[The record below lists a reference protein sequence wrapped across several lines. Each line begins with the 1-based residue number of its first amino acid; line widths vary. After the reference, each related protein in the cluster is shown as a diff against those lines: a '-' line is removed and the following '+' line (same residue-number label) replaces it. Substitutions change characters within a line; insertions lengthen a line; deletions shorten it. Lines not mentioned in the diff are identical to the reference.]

1 MAMMMGNSG
10 RGRRGRRRQMADIN
24 VTPLVDV
31 MLVLLVVFM
40 ITAPMLAT
48 GVAVTLPKTAAEQ
61 LKQENERPLV
71 VTVDKD
77 AKVYVG
83 MEQEP
88 IPLKE
93 LAPML
98 MALAENNLEKRVFV
112 RGDEAVPYGAV
123 VNVLAL
129 LRASRT
135 PACRSTPMPPTASLN
150 READRRDAI
159 KRVLLSGG
167 ACWRCRG
174 WSVGILG
181 TGAAA

>member
-1 MAMMMGNSG
+1 MAMIIHKSG
-10 RGRRGRRRQMADIN
+10 GGRRGKRRPMADIN
-24 VTPLVDV
+24 VTPMVDV

-48 GVAVTLPKTAAEQ
+48 GVAVTLPKTRAEQ

-83 MEQEP
+83 MQKEP
-88 IPLKE
+88 IALKE

-98 MALAENNLEKRVFV
+98 TALAENNLEKRVFV

-129 LRASRT
+129 LQRAGFKNAGL
-135 PACRSTPMPPTASLN
+135 PV
-150 READRRDAI
+150 DANAAEQ
-159 KRVLLSGG
+159 LLKEGG
-167 ACWRCRG
+167 
-174 WSVGILG
+174 
-181 TGAAA
+181 

>member
-1 MAMMMGNSG
+1 MAMMIGGKS
-10 RGRRGRRRQMADIN
+10 GRRGKRRRPMADIN
-24 VTPLVDV
+24 VTPMVDV

-61 LKQENERPLV
+61 LQTEKERPLV

-77 AKVYVG
+77 SKIYVG
-83 MEQEP
+83 MEKEP

-98 MALAENNLEKRVFV
+98 MALAENNLEKRVYV

-123 VNVLAL
+123 VSVLAL
-129 LRASRT
+129 LQRAGFKNAGL
-135 PACRSTPMPPTASLN
+135 PVDANAAN
-150 READRRDAI
+150 RI
-159 KRVLLSGG
+159 LSEGG
-167 ACWRCRG
+167 
-174 WSVGILG
+174 
-181 TGAAA
+181 